1 MRMTSLNKGEYFR
14 YNGVVY
20 KKLEDR
26 EKGNSVENIS
36 TGEVY
41 TLPLMLTVDKIT
53 EAEAKPKKKKAPVEP
68 AVEPEAELVEPSTEP
83 TEPLAG
89 PSEVPPHPTLKPRTK
104 PDIIVD

>member
-26 EKGNSVENIS
+26 EKGNSVENMS
-36 TGEVY
+36 TGEIY

-68 AVEPEAELVEPSTEP
+68 VEAELVEPSTEP

>member
-14 YNGVVY
+14 YNGIIY

-26 EKGNSVENIS
+26 EKGNSVENMS
-36 TGEVY
+36 TGEIY
-41 TLPLMLTVDKIT
+41 SLPLMLTVDKIT
-53 EAEAKPKKKKAPVEP
+53 EAEAKPKKKKVHVELVPEPPVEP
-68 AVEPEAELVEPSTEP
+68 VEPSTEP

-104 PDIIVD
+104 PDIIID